1 MREKMYH
8 IISNPTAGK
17 KGSKK
22 SLELALEV
30 FKSAGKQ
37 CRVYET
43 TCRQDAKEI
52 ANRLTLSG
60 VEEIIV
66 VGGDGTLHEVLNGI
80 ADPCNCRLG
89 IIPAGTGNDFA
100 EAAGLPLDVK
110 KAAELILKGETKKTD
125 WLEFDGVRCMNIG
138 GMGIDVDI
146 LERCRKGKMK
156 GKLKYLISLLR
167 SVVSYKGWEVTFIQ
181 DGQEVKQKVLVATAC
196 NGVQFGGGL
205 KICPEAS
212 IDDKKI
218 DVVVVEYI
226 KGIFN
231 LAKAFTKLM
240 KGTITQYPSTRHFL
254 CDEIKMDAE
263 PCPIQLDGE
272 IYENLRFDVKLRS
285 GLNIYR

>member
-1 MREKMYH
+1 MYYF
-8 IISNPTAGK
+8 ISNPTAGK
-17 KGSKK
+17 KGNKK

-37 CRVYET
+37 CTVYET
-43 TCRQDAKEI
+43 TCRKDAKEI
-52 ANRLTLSG
+52 AYRLTSAG
-60 VEEIIV
+60 VDELIV

-80 ADPCNCRLG
+80 VDPCNCRVGL
-89 IIPAGTGNDFA
+89 IPAGTGNDFA
-100 EAAGLPLDVK
+100 EAAGLPLDPK
-110 KAAELILKGETKKTD
+110 KAAELILKGETKRTD

-167 SVVSYKGWEVTFIQ
+167 SVISYKGWEVTFTQ
-181 DGQEVKQKVLVATAC
+181 DGEEIKQKVLVATAC

-205 KICPEAS
+205 KICPEAK
-212 IDDKKI
+212 IDDGKI

-226 KGIFN
+226 KGLFN

-240 KGTITQYPSTRHFL
+240 KGTITDYPATRHFL
-254 CDEIKMDAE
+254 CDEIKMDAN

-272 IYENLRFDVKLRS
+272 IYDNLRFVVKSHS
-285 GLNIYR
+285 GLRVYR

>member
-1 MREKMYH
+1 M
-8 IISNPTAGK
+8 
-17 KGSKK
+17 
-22 SLELALEV
+22 EV

-37 CRVYET
+37 CTVYET
-43 TCRQDAKEI
+43 TCRKDAKEI
-52 ANRLTLSG
+52 AYRLTSAG
-60 VEEIIV
+60 VDELIV

-80 ADPCNCRLG
+80 VDPYKCRVGL
-89 IIPAGTGNDFA
+89 IPAGTGNDFA
-100 EAAGLPLDVK
+100 EAAGLPLDPK
-110 KAAELILKGETKKTD
+110 KAAELILSGETKRTD

-167 SVVSYKGWEVTFIQ
+167 SVISYKGWEVTFMQ
-181 DGQEVKQKVLVATAC
+181 DGEEIKQKVLVATAC

-205 KICPEAS
+205 KICPEAE
-212 IDDKKI
+212 IDDGKM

-226 KGIFN
+226 KGFFN

-254 CDEIKMDAE
+254 CDEIKMEAN

-272 IYENLRFDVKLRS
+272 IYDDLRFVVKSYS
-285 GLNIYR
+285 GLHFYR

>member
-1 MREKMYH
+1 MYYF
-8 IISNPTAGK
+8 ISNPTAGK

-22 SLELALEV
+22 SLDLALEV

-37 CRVYET
+37 CTVYET
-43 TCRQDAKEI
+43 TCRKDAKEI
-52 ANRLTLSG
+52 AYRLTSAG
-60 VEEIIV
+60 VDELIV

-80 ADPCNCRLG
+80 VDPYKCRVGL
-89 IIPAGTGNDFA
+89 IPAGTGNDFA
-100 EAAGLPLDVK
+100 EAAGLPLDPK
-110 KAAELILKGETKKTD
+110 KAAELILSGETKRTD

-167 SVVSYKGWEVTFIQ
+167 SVISYKGWEVTFMQ
-181 DGQEVKQKVLVATAC
+181 DGEEIKQKVLVATAC

-205 KICPEAS
+205 KICPEAE
-212 IDDKKI
+212 IDDGKM

-226 KGIFN
+226 KGFFN

-240 KGTITQYPSTRHFL
+240 KGTITQYPATRHFL
-254 CDEIKMDAE
+254 CDEIKMEAN

-272 IYENLRFDVKLRS
+272 IYDDLRFVVKSYS
-285 GLNIYR
+285 GLHVYR